1 MRHLL
6 AAAAS
11 LWVIAAPARAAGAG
25 PLPFVEDD
33 WPRALAAANERDL
46 PIFVDVWAPW

>member
-1 MRHLL
+1 MRLLL

-11 LWVIAAPARAAGAG
+11 LSVIAAPAAAAPG

-33 WPRALAAANERDL
+33 WPRALAEARRRDL